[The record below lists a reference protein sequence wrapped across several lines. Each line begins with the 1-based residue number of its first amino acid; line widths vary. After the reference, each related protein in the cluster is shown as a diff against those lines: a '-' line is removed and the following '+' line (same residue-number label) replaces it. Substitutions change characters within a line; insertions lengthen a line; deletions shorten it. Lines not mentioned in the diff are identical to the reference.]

1 MSLKLPDVPNLA
13 NPGLYQLLLALRQQM
28 VTLGRQFDDL
38 SAQAGGDV
46 GIAPQFDNDT
56 SLATTAWVQRFGHQ
70 YSSRI
75 VVTGNTQLD
84 ASAAGGLIII
94 QAAAVVTLPPANS
107 VPGGVA
113 ITFQV
118 QIAGPT
124 IQRLGTDVINM
135 GNAVGPAIGLNQGD
149 TLELVSNGATAWL
162 AVGGAAQ
169 LPYSAIMSNWPLAA
183 QFDHSGKLATT
194 QFVQQAVGNRSW
206 VYAFNANTVLAPV
219 HAGTFIVCFGPMT
232 TLTLPVSTTFTP
244 GTSIDIL
251 AAAPLTVAAQGAD
264 LIHNGSASASTYAM
278 AQGARRVLTYGYTNQ
293 WFSGA

>member
-1 MSLKLPDVPNLA
+1 
-13 NPGLYQLLLALRQQM
+13 M

-38 SAQAGGDV
+38 SLRPSDV

-113 ITFQV
+113 ITFRV

-124 IQRLGTDVINM
+124 IQRLGTDVINIED
-135 GNAVGPAIGLNQGD
+135 AVGPR
-149 TLELVSNGATAWL
+149 
-162 AVGGAAQ
+162 
-169 LPYSAIMSNWPLAA
+169 
-183 QFDHSGKLATT
+183 SG
-194 QFVQQAVGNRSW
+194 
-206 VYAFNANTVLAPV
+206 
-219 HAGTFIVCFGPMT
+219 
-232 TLTLPVSTTFTP
+232 
-244 GTSIDIL
+244 
-251 AAAPLTVAAQGAD
+251 
-264 LIHNGSASASTYAM
+264 
-278 AQGARRVLTYGYTNQ
+278 
-293 WFSGA
+293 